1 MTGIAARERASLVD
15 LLQELGPD
23 APTLCEGW
31 ETQQL
36 AAHLVAR
43 EGRPDALPGI
53 LIPALHDRTKRI
65 EAQTLE
71 RSSYPDL
78 VRSIAG
84 GPPFG
89 PLGLP
94 GLADAVNV
102 HEFFVHHED
111 VRRAQPG
118 WTARA
123 LPADTVEALRRR
135 LFALAPLL
143 FRGLRGVRLHLET
156 PDGRRRTVGRGDES
170 VVISGELP
178 ELFLYAFGRRTTA
191 EVSISGSV
199 TGQAKLA
206 AANLRQ

>member
-1 MTGIAARERASLVD
+1 MTGIAARERGSLVD
-15 LLQELGPD
+15 LLVELGPD
-23 APTLCEGW
+23 APTMCEGW
-31 ETQQL
+31 QTQQL

-43 EGRPDALPGI
+43 EGRPAALPGI
-53 LIPALHDRTKRI
+53 LVPALHGRTERI
-65 EAQTLE
+65 EAETLE

-89 PLGLP
+89 LVGLP

-118 WTARA
+118 WTART

-143 FRGLRGVRLHLET
+143 FRGVRGVRLHLET
-156 PDGRRRTVGRGDES
+156 PEGRRRSVGRGPEA
-170 VVISGELP
+170 VVIAGEIP
-178 ELFLYAFGRRTTA
+178 ELFLYAFGRGSVADVT
-191 EVSISGSV
+191 ISGSEG
-199 TGQAKLA
+199 GQAKLA
-206 AANLRQ
+206 TANLKQ

>member
-1 MTGIAARERASLVD
+1 MTGIAARERAALVD
-15 LLQELGPD
+15 LLHELGPD

-31 ETQQL
+31 VTSQL

-43 EGRPDALPGI
+43 EGRPAALPGI
-53 LIPALHDRTKRI
+53 LVPALHERTARI
-65 EAQTLE
+65 EAETLE

-78 VRSIAG
+78 VTSIAK

-89 PLGLP
+89 LVGLP

-118 WTARA
+118 WTVRTLSPDLLA
-123 LPADTVEALRRR
+123 ALRRR
-135 LFALAPLL
+135 LTVLAPML
-143 FRGLRGVRLHLET
+143 FGRIRGVKLALET
-156 PDGRRRTVGRGDES
+156 PDGRRRTLGRGPEQ
-170 VVISGELP
+170 VTLTGELP
-178 ELFLYAFGRRTTA
+178 ELFLYAFGRRTAA
-191 EVSISGSV
+191 EVSVSGSMA
-199 TGQAKLA
+199 GQARLA